1 MHAKQSKAPLFPRWV
16 DDAARLFGL
25 LSLGGTVYLLW
36 LLLYSTQ
43 PLSQMRGYMPTQP
56 VPYSH
61 ELHAGQLGIDCR
73 YCHVGVET
81 AASASIPPTSTCMN
95 CHSHIKTTS
104 PKLELVRES
113 FNTGMPVEWKRVHDI
128 PDFAYF
134 NHSAHINKGIGCASC
149 HGRIDKMEVV
159 WKEKTM
165 NMGWCLECH
174 RRPEQF
180 LRPKDQIT
188 NMNWGYLPG
197 VGPQSA
203 QEQLEQ
209 GAQLAKQNDVH
220 PRTSCSTCHR

>member
-1 MHAKQSKAPLFPRWV
+1 
-16 DDAARLFGL
+16 
-25 LSLGGTVYLLW
+25 
-36 LLLYSTQ
+36 
-43 PLSQMRGYMPTQP
+43 
-56 VPYSH
+56 
-61 ELHAGQLGIDCR
+61 
-73 YCHVGVET
+73 
-81 AASASIPPTSTCMN
+81 MN
-95 CHSHIKTTS
+95 CHSHIRTTS

-113 FNTGMPVEWKRVHDI
+113 FNTGMPIEWKRVHDI

-159 WKEKTM
+159 WKDKTM

-188 NMNWGYLPG
+188 NMAYGITDPPLTPE
-197 VGPQSA
+197 
-203 QEQLEQ
+203 EQWKKGEELRKEY
-209 GAQLAKQNDVH
+209 DVN

>member
-1 MHAKQSKAPLFPRWV
+1 M
-16 DDAARLFGL
+16 
-25 LSLGGTVYLLW
+25 LW

-43 PLSQMRGYMPTQP
+43 PLTQMRGYQPKQP

-73 YCHVGVET
+73 YCHVGVEV
-81 AASASIPPTSTCMN
+81 AAAASIPPTSTCMN

-104 PKLELVRES
+104 TKLEPIFTS
-113 FNTGMPVEWKRVHDI
+113 FRTGMPVEWKRVHDI

-134 NHSAHINKGIGCASC
+134 NHSAHINKGVGCASC
-149 HGRIDKMEVV
+149 HGRIDKMDDKGV
-159 WKEKTM
+159 WKEKPM

-180 LRPKDQIT
+180 LRPKSEIT
-188 NMNWGYLPG
+188 NMAYGENMSAKEQWDEG
-197 VGPQSA
+197 VKLRA
-203 QEQLEQ
+203 E
-209 GAQLAKQNDVH
+209 NDVH